1 MSYTKLT
8 STNTVTVVASDIDGN
23 AFTLDSGYL
32 LVTKELDGSGEE
44 TGVTVTTFFDDKLN
58 EIGEKIEDTNENTVF
73 VTVREYKETK
83 PAGSTIS
90 GDYNPFEEGKENYTE
105 VGYFQTLDENDDVL
119 ESHLWEHEILDG
131 GFEAAKE
138 IEEKAGGAKT
148 TTEFDSTWAVTKS
161 QVEGLP
167 AGSTTITS
175 TDAAWNDLPTAY
187 TTGVT
192 ELALTVDSD
201 TNETTYLK
209 AAGSSY
215 DVVGYKNT
223 YTWNDPDGNS
233 ATGYSFFDNEWNFLA
248 DGGQDSYGRWYNETT
263 EVAATDS
270 KVAHRV
276 EKGSWSSLDSDGNVE
291 FSDSWEWEYAIS
303 DGSFLGGKE
312 TRNGE
317 TTTYDANWEVLSR
330 SFDVSS
336 LTTLDGALANIV
348 TDMGFK
354 MIDEA
359 KVEAEIKSTYFS
371 SLSGTELDD
380 AWAAVTYQTG
390 WEGSETF
397 SDGGSW
403 SNKEITLI
411 ASDGSKL
418 GSINLHKDTWIDSAS
433 SSSNFNE
440 GMNFNG
446 SDWEW
451 VGSFNVSS
459 DGWISSNTRQEKAS
473 GTTLTNGDA
482 SSAAFY
488 TEINKNGRVDDTA
501 LQAVLTDTVS
511 NDIAWDGGSS
521 DIKWEWVSYWDY
533 AYQENGDLW
542 GDFLGGY
549 ETNNG
554 LKTTFNADW
563 TVKGTDID
571 LSDMKLEAL
580 TSAEQAEVGKVFA
593 TAVKKSVQNWDDF
606 NDDTSSNNTTAFKYT
621 DKDGNE
627 VTLTP
632 LNNETTYYD
641 SSDNVVGKINNWSW
655 SDAQGNWGVG
665 ENYETYDS
673 SNASYPWAWAGGKNT
688 HYFDGQVDKWF
699 DYTVNFSVGDT
710 LSDGT
715 TEASVSGYT
724 QKGGFENSFDTS
736 SWSWDYADDDTFL
749 GGKETRDG
757 ETLIFDGNWQ
767 VTSRAGDVSELSG
780 NVLGTDL
787 ATLIGQAGLDY
798 NYIDSATILDQIAS
812 SYSGVA
818 DATAAGQLLYKEG
831 WSDSQT
837 DEWGSWENKE
847 INLFLAD
854 GTKIGSLYLDKSS
867 WVDTWSGSNS
877 TVSNENV
884 NFNGLDWNWLGNIN
898 VSSDGWINSNY
909 RVEKSSGA
917 ALSNGDTSSA
927 DFYTQ
932 VNKNGRLT
940 DEAVASKNIDWSDS
954 SADITW
960 EWISESDYSLS
971 NESYLGGKE
980 TNRGEVI
987 KYNSDGSMKSREVDQ
1002 SSLAD
1007 VDASDTFPTEIAS
1020 YFIGASKKSVNN
1032 WDTEGTPTTVDSNYT
1047 AQNPGNSE
1055 TTYYKADGTPLGKV
1069 MKWSWYQ
1076 DADNWGVGKD
1086 YQAHDSN
1093 AVDTYWPWIWVGNS
1107 NVEEWNGVL
1116 NNRSQFQEYYADGT
1130 LKKET
1135 GSETGAGESRSW
1147 EFNYSQ
1153 GGQITSGFEITDGL
1167 MVKWTKDGPQTDK
1180 IYAVDAD
1187 GKEAEVDVTDT
1198 LSIDSWTLIDS
1209 TNYADQDALFTALS
1223 TDFADNGTQFV
1234 EIFNP
1239 DTMELEGIRISSSS
1253 YQVEF
1258 RGTFQVG
1265 MNEYGSVEPI
1275 GGMITTGKVLDSSGA
1290 VLSDGT
1296 DKMSVDVNY
1305 LSAILN
1311 SFGIFDSHEIA
1322 SEGGYLSNYIVPQ
1335 SGEFVLEI
1343 EHPDAD
1349 TILSPNDLNFGIF
1362 EMDGFS
1368 FEELAM
1374 VIDSLVSISI
1384 DNVAQ
1389 FESESGSGYFEIDWG
1404 VVLATIETAGI
1415 DLTSYS
1421 IPALGMVDAGGLPV
1435 DAVEISAEIQQGVF
1449 ETSNLLVRGETWG
1462 TGPYADKVL
1471 IIEGSKKAAD
1481 TLIVE
1486 LVDTSTSPSSKIV
1499 DISTDLSGMIYGS
1512 DGYFDLQF
1520 QDIANALDNM
1530 ASDETS
1536 PVFVDLNSYGEL
1548 TIRVS
1553 EGNAVG
1559 DKSGEFIIPA
1569 NDVTSLDGMRS
1580 SSLLLEDKID
1590 HEGTA
1595 DFLFITDMTQSVT
1608 DPISDIS
1615 FAVKA
1620 SSSESIEEI
1629 TLTVPADVPNVSAG
1643 IATVSTGV
1651 FSVPWSVI
1659 RDSMSAEQGITPAYT
1674 TLKVTVGSEI
1684 QTININGET
1693 VYPISLSVDDPEPS
1707 VADDETLDIN
1717 ISDNSVVGSSLV
1729 FQFIDADDVLTP
1741 NPSVQ
1746 TWDSFVSGS
1755 SGVYEIDLV
1764 DIETAI
1770 SSAISDG
1777 YEKLEVGYGSS
1788 GSAFAE
1794 SAEISL
1800 FDFPISGPTIEA
1812 EIGMPYGDLYIFDW
1826 TGVTAPDVIVS
1837 QKLSDGSFDN
1847 LASAAFNFVILDS
1860 LDVAATTFETADLN
1874 AFKGFGYE
1882 DIFKFTI
1889 DLDRDGVID
1898 ASEPNFEATNAPA
1911 AISLGVSDTYKPI
1924 LYINEGIIAEDTQDT
1939 IVSRLNLTDTSGADV
1954 SLDFDPTTG
1963 NAVFEKDEINLTARI
1978 TITDGSPYG
1987 KFDLTYDV
1995 AGDGFG
2001 NADDSTINIE
2011 EGPYSIAAVPSAGS
2025 IFLLS
2030 SPYEDTSGITQASDV
2045 SSSLFLEVSD
2055 GSTLTNIPLDFSGSG
2070 NAAFTVAT
2078 TTTPAV
2084 VEFDSLDLTKDHFLS
2099 IDMNSNGAFND
2110 FGDHLWQWKSVDQ
2123 AWEFTSRVG
2132 VEGPA
2137 IELILQDPDVPSPV
2151 SGGVYNIDPAAKDGD
2166 EFLLMRLG
2174 DQSKAAADLIFKK
2187 IDSEASNPATEM
2199 DLSTYITA
2207 NGSTAGEF
2215 VMDLSVSGLMTEL
2228 RTAVSG
2234 GFEKLEVSHAD
2245 YAGGTVSAEIS
2256 LNDILAFEM
2265 V

>member
-32 LVTKELDGSGEE
+32 LVTKELDDSGEE

-371 SLSGTELDD
+371 SLSGTDLDD

-736 SWSWDYADDDTFL
+736 SWSWDYADDGHFP
-749 GGKETRDG
+749 
-757 ETLIFDGNWQ
+757 
-767 VTSRAGDVSELSG
+767 
-780 NVLGTDL
+780 
-787 ATLIGQAGLDY
+787 
-798 NYIDSATILDQIAS
+798 
-812 SYSGVA
+812 
-818 DATAAGQLLYKEG
+818 
-831 WSDSQT
+831 
-837 DEWGSWENKE
+837 
-847 INLFLAD
+847 
-854 GTKIGSLYLDKSS
+854 
-867 WVDTWSGSNS
+867 
-877 TVSNENV
+877 
-884 NFNGLDWNWLGNIN
+884 
-898 VSSDGWINSNY
+898 
-909 RVEKSSGA
+909 
-917 ALSNGDTSSA
+917 
-927 DFYTQ
+927 
-932 VNKNGRLT
+932 GRKRNQGRRNT
-940 DEAVASKNIDWSDS
+940 
-954 SADITW
+954 
-960 EWISESDYSLS
+960 
-971 NESYLGGKE
+971 
-980 TNRGEVI
+980 
-987 KYNSDGSMKSREVDQ
+987 
-1002 SSLAD
+1002 
-1007 VDASDTFPTEIAS
+1007 
-1020 YFIGASKKSVNN
+1020 YF
-1032 WDTEGTPTTVDSNYT
+1032 
-1047 AQNPGNSE
+1047 
-1055 TTYYKADGTPLGKV
+1055 
-1069 MKWSWYQ
+1069 
-1076 DADNWGVGKD
+1076 
-1086 YQAHDSN
+1086 
-1093 AVDTYWPWIWVGNS
+1093 
-1107 NVEEWNGVL
+1107 
-1116 NNRSQFQEYYADGT
+1116 
-1130 LKKET
+1130 
-1135 GSETGAGESRSW
+1135 
-1147 EFNYSQ
+1147 
-1153 GGQITSGFEITDGL
+1153 
-1167 MVKWTKDGPQTDK
+1167 
-1180 IYAVDAD
+1180 
-1187 GKEAEVDVTDT
+1187 
-1198 LSIDSWTLIDS
+1198 
-1209 TNYADQDALFTALS
+1209 
-1223 TDFADNGTQFV
+1223 
-1234 EIFNP
+1234 
-1239 DTMELEGIRISSSS
+1239 
-1253 YQVEF
+1253 
-1258 RGTFQVG
+1258 
-1265 MNEYGSVEPI
+1265 
-1275 GGMITTGKVLDSSGA
+1275 
-1290 VLSDGT
+1290 
-1296 DKMSVDVNY
+1296 
-1305 LSAILN
+1305 
-1311 SFGIFDSHEIA
+1311 
-1322 SEGGYLSNYIVPQ
+1322 
-1335 SGEFVLEI
+1335 
-1343 EHPDAD
+1343 
-1349 TILSPNDLNFGIF
+1349 
-1362 EMDGFS
+1362 
-1368 FEELAM
+1368 
-1374 VIDSLVSISI
+1374 
-1384 DNVAQ
+1384 
-1389 FESESGSGYFEIDWG
+1389 
-1404 VVLATIETAGI
+1404 
-1415 DLTSYS
+1415 
-1421 IPALGMVDAGGLPV
+1421 
-1435 DAVEISAEIQQGVF
+1435 
-1449 ETSNLLVRGETWG
+1449 
-1462 TGPYADKVL
+1462 
-1471 IIEGSKKAAD
+1471 
-1481 TLIVE
+1481 
-1486 LVDTSTSPSSKIV
+1486 
-1499 DISTDLSGMIYGS
+1499 
-1512 DGYFDLQF
+1512 
-1520 QDIANALDNM
+1520 
-1530 ASDETS
+1530 
-1536 PVFVDLNSYGEL
+1536 
-1548 TIRVS
+1548 
-1553 EGNAVG
+1553 
-1559 DKSGEFIIPA
+1559 
-1569 NDVTSLDGMRS
+1569 
-1580 SSLLLEDKID
+1580 
-1590 HEGTA
+1590 
-1595 DFLFITDMTQSVT
+1595 
-1608 DPISDIS
+1608 
-1615 FAVKA
+1615 
-1620 SSSESIEEI
+1620 
-1629 TLTVPADVPNVSAG
+1629 
-1643 IATVSTGV
+1643 
-1651 FSVPWSVI
+1651 
-1659 RDSMSAEQGITPAYT
+1659 
-1674 TLKVTVGSEI
+1674 
-1684 QTININGET
+1684 
-1693 VYPISLSVDDPEPS
+1693 
-1707 VADDETLDIN
+1707 
-1717 ISDNSVVGSSLV
+1717 
-1729 FQFIDADDVLTP
+1729 
-1741 NPSVQ
+1741 
-1746 TWDSFVSGS
+1746 
-1755 SGVYEIDLV
+1755 
-1764 DIETAI
+1764 
-1770 SSAISDG
+1770 
-1777 YEKLEVGYGSS
+1777 
-1788 GSAFAE
+1788 
-1794 SAEISL
+1794 
-1800 FDFPISGPTIEA
+1800 
-1812 EIGMPYGDLYIFDW
+1812 
-1826 TGVTAPDVIVS
+1826 
-1837 QKLSDGSFDN
+1837 
-1847 LASAAFNFVILDS
+1847 
-1860 LDVAATTFETADLN
+1860 
-1874 AFKGFGYE
+1874 
-1882 DIFKFTI
+1882 
-1889 DLDRDGVID
+1889 
-1898 ASEPNFEATNAPA
+1898 
-1911 AISLGVSDTYKPI
+1911 
-1924 LYINEGIIAEDTQDT
+1924 
-1939 IVSRLNLTDTSGADV
+1939 
-1954 SLDFDPTTG
+1954 
-1963 NAVFEKDEINLTARI
+1963 
-1978 TITDGSPYG
+1978 
-1987 KFDLTYDV
+1987 
-1995 AGDGFG
+1995 
-2001 NADDSTINIE
+2001 
-2011 EGPYSIAAVPSAGS
+2011 
-2025 IFLLS
+2025 
-2030 SPYEDTSGITQASDV
+2030 
-2045 SSSLFLEVSD
+2045 
-2055 GSTLTNIPLDFSGSG
+2055 
-2070 NAAFTVAT
+2070 
-2078 TTTPAV
+2078 
-2084 VEFDSLDLTKDHFLS
+2084 
-2099 IDMNSNGAFND
+2099 
-2110 FGDHLWQWKSVDQ
+2110 
-2123 AWEFTSRVG
+2123 
-2132 VEGPA
+2132 
-2137 IELILQDPDVPSPV
+2137 
-2151 SGGVYNIDPAAKDGD
+2151 
-2166 EFLLMRLG
+2166 
-2174 DQSKAAADLIFKK
+2174 
-2187 IDSEASNPATEM
+2187 
-2199 DLSTYITA
+2199 
-2207 NGSTAGEF
+2207 
-2215 VMDLSVSGLMTEL
+2215 
-2228 RTAVSG
+2228 
-2234 GFEKLEVSHAD
+2234 
-2245 YAGGTVSAEIS
+2245 
-2256 LNDILAFEM
+2256 
-2265 V
+2265 